1 MKQAKSTKRA
11 LLSAVL
17 ALVMTVSMLVG
28 TTFAWFTDSV
38 TSTNNLIVAGNLD
51 VELYYQND
59 EVTAWEKVD
68 SDTNVFK
75 ENTRWEPGHVEVI
88 KLKVANEGSLALK
101 YQLGVNIA
109 NEIGSINAAGT
120 AFKLSD
126 YIWYGITES
135 DVTDR
140 ASALAAVSAS
150 AKQIKDGTTLAGE
163 LAAAPAGGVSEKV
176 VTLVVYM
183 PDTVGNDANYGKDQ
197 VVPEINLGIDLVAT
211 QLGAESDSFGD
222 DYDDSAL
229 VPGISYGTVAGADAK
244 ISKGDLTVTIPAAA
258 GNGDYTMKIENVNT
272 ATNANDETVVSF
284 DLSLAKDGAAVVE
297 QAGVE
302 YAVEY
307 FVGTD
312 LQIIKLLHKGVE
324 ITNYNYDPATGYI
337 TFTTSSFSPFEIV
350 YIEVPAGAH
359 KVVAGGKTKYFLDI
373 KEAIAAASGEAEITL
388 GSDIVLEETLVF
400 DKDATISLDMNG
412 FGISG
417 ELDTLVKISDGTL
430 SIKNGSFTNIHNTAN
445 LTYYNIYMCGDAKA
459 EIKDVTINTSGIGI
473 MMAEDSKITEMNAN
487 IGSFMKYNG
496 DNCFSAI
503 YLVDSASIDLISGGK
518 YVSYYSDEVIESRKA
533 GSISVIGSHSLRL
546 DSEKAHVGKI
556 TGGEF
561 LSVDD
566 VGGMGA
572 PIYISAGTIDLISG
586 GHFGFVEEGA
596 SFNTF
601 CSIYLNTSAGS
612 IGAITGGT
620 FVVGKYGLNS
630 SGFRWDFASLVD
642 ASGCNVVDT
651 GKTSHVTVQFTGS
664 NLQSYDL
671 KIIQVVAK

>member
-1 MKQAKSTKRA
+1 VKQSASNRA
-11 LLSAVL
+11 VSLLLIIVCIAAV
-17 ALVMTVSMLVG
+17 
-28 TTFAWFTDSV
+28 
-38 TSTNNLIVAGNLD
+38 
-51 VELYYQND
+51 
-59 EVTAWEKVD
+59 
-68 SDTNVFK
+68 
-75 ENTRWEPGHVEVI
+75 
-88 KLKVANEGSLALK
+88 
-101 YQLGVNIA
+101 
-109 NEIGSINAAGT
+109 
-120 AFKLSD
+120 
-126 YIWYGITES
+126 IWYL
-135 DVTDR
+135 
-140 ASALAAVSAS
+140 ASGGKTPAAAVSHGVEISEIMTSNKGTVPDETGDFPDWIELHNTTDDEIDIGGFGLSDDALGSVKWTLPVGTKLQANEYLVVFCSGETDRGTYHAPFKISAS
-150 AKQIKDGTTLAGE
+150 D
-163 LAAAPAGGVSEKV
+163 V
-176 VTLVVYM
+176 VTLSTESGTIVE
-183 PDTVGNDANYGKDQ
+183 Q
-197 VVPEINLGIDLVAT
+197 VQCRAVT
-211 QLGAESDSFGD
+211 
-222 DYDDSAL
+222 
-229 VPGISYGTVAGADAK
+229 AG
-244 ISKGDLTVTIPAAA
+244 
-258 GNGDYTMKIENVNT
+258 
-272 ATNANDETVVSF
+272 
-284 DLSLAKDGAAVVE
+284 LSLAKDGAAVVE